1 MNSSHWF
8 FYDAYDFSEKGSVI
22 FEHKMCRITS
32 VIEDE
37 IWLQE
42 DINSNREINY
52 ENFTSQSSEKTHFS
66 IHHQKSFSPSPFHA
80 YIGIPASAS
89 AAATSFWVEKILQA
103 HQRTRAPSSTRDSI
117 RTAACAVTWVHPTM
131 RAPER
136 GLSPAARFLKHFQL
150 WRYCVS
156 NFLVN
161 SNMPNLTHWRRCVQ
175 KCVFLVFRSKFRR
188 VSFNI
193 FSSENNLNR
202 QKSISFRIRLLWK
215 SYNQAIG
222 LGGQKNSSQIQFQQ
236 FLMRFAEYLQDECS
250 VVWKL
255 CFERTFDKIWFIFRN
270 QVIKINLSAKFQG
283 FNAVI
288 TIRWH
293 HWVKRDISQWYF
305 MLTPIDYLPEGHKCR
320 HFLLSYF
327 DFSATY
333 LGISNISNTKIIES
347 GSGSLALVRVIF
359 FFWRTLIIRI
369 AVRVRTWNLKWNY
382 FQEFYQ
388 WQNCWLRA

>member
-1 MNSSHWF
+1 MNSSYWF
-8 FYDAYDFSEKGSVI
+8 FYDANDFTEKGSVI
-22 FEHKMCRITS
+22 FEHKMSCITS

-42 DINSNREINY
+42 NINSNREINY

-156 NFLVN
+156 NISLN
-161 SNMPNLTHWRRCVQ
+161 SNMPNLTHWCRWVK
-175 KCVFLVFRSKFRR
+175 KCVFLVFRSKFGS

-193 FSSENNLNR
+193 FSFQNNPNR
-202 QKSISFRIRLLWK
+202 QKSIPSQMVLLLK
-215 SYNQAIG
+215 S
-222 LGGQKNSSQIQFQQ
+222 
-236 FLMRFAEYLQDECS
+236 
-250 VVWKL
+250 
-255 CFERTFDKIWFIFRN
+255 
-270 QVIKINLSAKFQG
+270 
-283 FNAVI
+283 
-288 TIRWH
+288 
-293 HWVKRDISQWYF
+293 
-305 MLTPIDYLPEGHKCR
+305 
-320 HFLLSYF
+320 
-327 DFSATY
+327 
-333 LGISNISNTKIIES
+333 
-347 GSGSLALVRVIF
+347 
-359 FFWRTLIIRI
+359 
-369 AVRVRTWNLKWNY
+369 
-382 FQEFYQ
+382 
-388 WQNCWLRA
+388 

>member
-1 MNSSHWF
+1 MNSSYWF

-42 DINSNREINY
+42 NINSNREINY

-156 NFLVN
+156 NFLGN

-175 KCVFLVFRSKFRR
+175 KCVFLLFGSKFAR

-202 QKSISFRIRLLWK
+202 QKSISFQMRLLWK
-215 SYNQAIG
+215 SYNQPIG
-222 LGGQKNSSQIQFQQ
+222 LGGQKTLVKFSFSNFWCDLQNTYQTNVLLFESFVLSV
-236 FLMRFAEYLQDECS
+236 FLI
-250 VVWKL
+250 KL
-255 CFERTFDKIWFIFRN
+255 DLFF
-270 QVIKINLSAKFQG
+270 VIKSSRSIFQRNFKASTLLLGSAG
-283 FNAVI
+283 
-288 TIRWH
+288 TIGLREISH
-293 HWVKRDISQWYF
+293 NDILCLLQLIIYLRDISAGISCSAISISRRPTWAYLIF
-305 MLTPIDYLPEGHKCR
+305 LTQKSLNPEAEASR
-320 HFLLSYF
+320 LSESYF
-327 DFSATY
+327 SFGELS
-333 LGISNISNTKIIES
+333 SSES
-347 GSGSLALVRVIF
+347 LS
-359 FFWRTLIIRI
+359 
-369 AVRVRTWNLKWNY
+369 
-382 FQEFYQ
+382 E
-388 WQNCWLRA
+388 

>member
-42 DINSNREINY
+42 NINSNREINY

-156 NFLVN
+156 NFLGN

-175 KCVFLVFRSKFRR
+175 KCVFLLFGSKFAR

-202 QKSISFRIRLLWK
+202 QK
-215 SYNQAIG
+215 
-222 LGGQKNSSQIQFQQ
+222 
-236 FLMRFAEYLQDECS
+236 
-250 VVWKL
+250 
-255 CFERTFDKIWFIFRN
+255 
-270 QVIKINLSAKFQG
+270 
-283 FNAVI
+283 
-288 TIRWH
+288 
-293 HWVKRDISQWYF
+293 
-305 MLTPIDYLPEGHKCR
+305 
-320 HFLLSYF
+320 
-327 DFSATY
+327 
-333 LGISNISNTKIIES
+333 
-347 GSGSLALVRVIF
+347 
-359 FFWRTLIIRI
+359 
-369 AVRVRTWNLKWNY
+369 
-382 FQEFYQ
+382 
-388 WQNCWLRA
+388 